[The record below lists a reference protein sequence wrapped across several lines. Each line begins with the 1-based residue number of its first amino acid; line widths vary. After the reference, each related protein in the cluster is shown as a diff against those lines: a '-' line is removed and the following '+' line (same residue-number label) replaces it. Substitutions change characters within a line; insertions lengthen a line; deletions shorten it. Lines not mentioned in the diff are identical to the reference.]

1 MTAVIAALED
11 LDIFVSILD
20 DCGTIYGR
28 RYRVALDRLRAA
40 INNTGPAATSGSKDD
55 MAGPVTH
62 HADESSAMISHQ
74 ARCPHACIPDIIST
88 DAPGETPSTGSKSEN
103 VGMPGACLYE
113 RSPAETAGACPL
125 KPGLRCHATVE
136 LATESRCDCP
146 RILQYD
152 LYNHHARRRPQEVP
166 A

>member
-40 INNTGPAATSGSKDD
+40 INTGPAATSGSKDD

-88 DAPGETPSTGSKSEN
+88 DAPGETTSAGRKKSEN
-103 VGMPGACLYE
+103 MGNTGDRTLRGTVPGQNL
-113 RSPAETAGACPL
+113 G
-125 KPGLRCHATVE
+125 GLV
-136 LATESRCDCP
+136 
-146 RILQYD
+146 
-152 LYNHHARRRPQEVP
+152 
-166 A
+166 

>member
-1 MTAVIAALED
+1 
-11 LDIFVSILD
+11 
-20 DCGTIYGR
+20 
-28 RYRVALDRLRAA
+28 
-40 INNTGPAATSGSKDD
+40 
-55 MAGPVTH
+55 
-62 HADESSAMISHQ
+62 MISDRTRC
-74 ARCPHACIPDIIST
+74 ARNIPSFFSPT
-88 DAPGETPSTGSKSEN
+88 DAPGETFSTGSKSGKM
-103 VGMPGACLYE
+103 GMPGAGLYE

-146 RILQYD
+146 RIPQYD